1 MCSIIWHINKTNENV
16 NNLILRSSYCSLGY
30 MGDFVKFFHI
40 QMIVAEIQFQKYS
53 TLQLD

>member
-30 MGDFVKFFHI
+30 MGDFVTFFHI